1 MKEVDKIR
9 RDILIKALS
18 AGLCAAGFSG
28 LMPPVWAM
36 GKIPTQLVPG
46 KSIYELEGTVRV
58 NGKLANESTLID
70 SGATV
75 ETGAKS
81 HVIFVVGIDAFI
93 LRSDSK
99 VILQGSNKLI
109 NSLRLISGK
118 LLSVF
123 GQREEKKQKLNI
135 ETITATIGIRG
146 TGVYVES
153 EVDQTYV
160 CTCYGV
166 ADIASKKDKSSK
178 ERVVT
183 KHHDSPRYI
192 RSKNPNGKQIVM
204 APVINHTDDE
214 LALIEALVGRSVPF
228 SSSGYSAPRKS
239 SY

>member
-1 MKEVDKIR
+1 MKIR
-9 RDILIKALS
+9 RNILIRALS
-18 AGLCAAGFSG
+18 TGLYAAGFAG
-28 LMPPVWAM
+28 FMQPVLAM

-46 KSIYELEGTVRV
+46 KSIYELEGSVLV
-58 NGKLANESTLID
+58 NGQAADESTLID
-70 SGATV
+70 IAATV
-75 ETGAKS
+75 ETSANS

-93 LRSDSK
+93 LRSNSK
-99 VILQGSNKLI
+99 LKLEGSNNLI
-109 NSLRLISGK
+109 NGLRLISGK

-123 GQREEKKQKLNI
+123 GKREEKKNKLTI
-135 ETITATIGIRG
+135 ETVTATIGVRG
-146 TGVYVES
+146 TGIYVES

-166 ADIASKKDKSSK
+166 ADIQSRKDKSSK

-192 RSKNPNGKQIVM
+192 RSKNPQGKQIVP

-214 LALIEALVGRSVPF
+214 LALIETLVGRSVPF
-228 SSSGYSAPRKS
+228 SSSGYSAPRKT